1 MALRV
6 VGAGLGRT
14 GTNSLKLALEQ
25 LLGAPCYHMIEVFG
39 RPDDIGVW
47 HRAAEGDMPDWRGFP
62 PGYRATVDWPAASFW
77 PELADANP
85 DAIVLLSTREP
96 DDWWRSA
103 HATIFEVMRR
113 PVPPD
118 PVASAQLAMI
128 DAVLRTRFTADWDG
142 EHAAKRAYV
151 AHNERVREEVPRDRL
166 VEWRPGDGWKPIC
179 DALGVAVPDDPFPH
193 VNTTED
199 FRAMLG
205 LEA

>member
-47 HRAAEGDMPDWRGFP
+47 HRAAEGDMPDWRVFP
-62 PGYRATVDWPAASFW
+62 SGYRAAVDWPAASFW
-77 PELADANP
+77 SELADANA
-85 DAIVLLSTREP
+85 DAIVLLSTRDP

-128 DAVLRTRFTADWDG
+128 DAVLRTRFTADWDD

>member
-1 MALRV
+1 VALRV

-39 RPDDIGVW
+39 RPDDIPVW
-47 HRAAEGDMPDWRGFP
+47 HRAAEGDMPDWRAFP
-62 PGYRATVDWPAASFW
+62 SGYSATVDWPAASFW
-77 PELADANP
+77 SELAAANP
-85 DAIVLLSTREP
+85 DAIVLLSIRDADE
-96 DDWWRSA
+96 WWRSA

-113 PVPPD
+113 PIPPD

-128 DAVLRTRFTADWDG
+128 DAVLRTRFTAEWDD
-142 EHAAKRAYV
+142 EEAAKRAYV
-151 AHNERVREEVPRDRL
+151 AHNERVRDAVPRDRL

-179 DALGVAVPDDPFPH
+179 DALDVAVPDDPFPH
-193 VNTTED
+193 VNTTAD

-205 LEA
+205 IES